1 MGLMLAALTVPGFS
15 QAIDGSLVGVVSD
28 STGAAVPNASVSLE
42 NMATSVRANT
52 RTNTSGE
59 YRFNNIL
66 IGRYKLTASATG
78 FTTTT
83 LASVLVELNKTSTA
97 NLTLQVGAVS
107 TTVEVSEA
115 AATIDTTTA
124 QA

>member
-1 MGLMLAALTVPGFS
+1 
-15 QAIDGSLVGVVSD
+15 
-28 STGAAVPNASVSLE
+28 
-42 NMATSVRANT
+42 MATGVKANSK
-52 RTNTSGE
+52 TNASGE

-66 IGRYKLTASATG
+66 VGRYKLTAAATG
-78 FTTTT
+78 FTATT

-115 AATIDTTTA
+115 AATIDTTTRKSSPLRFLGWRRNCPCRA
-124 QA
+124 SMFRAAKSGA